1 MSKPSI
7 ETETDNKNEKVDVV
21 MSQTSYTR
29 TEAEQLLAR
38 HNNDEV
44 AVIRYYL
51 SGSSEKNANANANS
65 NSNSKQLAS
74 KNQLVYSEIRK
85 FMDACTKN
93 NDTSSSSSSS
103 SN

>member
-1 MSKPSI
+1 MSNPGI
-7 ETETDNKNEKVDVV
+7 ENETDHENERVDTV
-21 MSQTSYTR
+21 MSQTNYTR
-29 TEAEQLLAR
+29 TEAEQLLAH

-51 SGSSEKNANANANS
+51 SGSSTNTNS
-65 NSNSKQLAS
+65 KQNSKQLAS

-93 NDTSSSSSSS
+93 NDTSSSL
-103 SN
+103 N

>member
-7 ETETDNKNEKVDVV
+7 ETETDHKNEKIDVV

-51 SGSSEKNANANANS
+51 SGSSEKNANAN
-65 NSNSKQLAS
+65 SNSKQLAS

-93 NDTSSSSSSS
+93 NDTSSSS
-103 SN
+103 N

>member
-1 MSKPSI
+1 MSNPSI
-7 ETETDNKNEKVDVV
+7 ETETDHENERVGTV
-21 MSQTSYTR
+21 MSQTNYTR

-38 HNNDEV
+38 HNNDEI

-51 SGSSEKNANANANS
+51 SGSSANANTNS
-65 NSNSKQLAS
+65 NQLTS

-93 NDTSSSSSSS
+93 NDTSSSSSS
-103 SN
+103 N

>member
-7 ETETDNKNEKVDVV
+7 ETETDHKNEKVDVV
-21 MSQTSYTR
+21 ISQTSYTR

-51 SGSSEKNANANANS
+51 SGSSEKNANANANA
-65 NSNSKQLAS
+65 NSKQLAS

-93 NDTSSSSSSS
+93 NDTLSSSSSS